1 LDPLLPRLRL
11 RLMCTNLLFINSNL
25 YS

>member
-11 RLMCTNLLFINSNL
+11 RLMCTNLLFFNPNL